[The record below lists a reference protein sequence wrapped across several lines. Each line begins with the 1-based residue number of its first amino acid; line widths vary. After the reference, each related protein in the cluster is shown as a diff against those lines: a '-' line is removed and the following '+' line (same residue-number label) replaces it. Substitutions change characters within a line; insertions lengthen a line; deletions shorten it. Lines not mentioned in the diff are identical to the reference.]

1 MDPATGKL
9 ITKVARAGKKDID
22 MAVDAAWAAKE
33 AWAKVTPAQRSQL
46 IHKFADELLRHKEEL
61 VHIESLDN
69 GKPLW
74 GAEKDV
80 DFAANI
86 FRYNAGACERLGGIS
101 FSRDET
107 SQFGIVRK
115 EPIGVAGCI
124 TPWNFPLLMTTFKM
138 APLLASGTTGLFKPP
153 ELAPLSS
160 LKMAEIWSNIDG
172 VVPGVVNM
180 VPGVGAE
187 AGEAIVDHP
196 NVSSIHFTGSTAIGK
211 RIKSRAAET
220 MKRVC
225 LELGGKNPLIV
236 FDDADLMK
244 ATICAKVYGTI
255 NTGQFC
261 AAPTRLFVHEKVH
274 DQFVENLVGM
284 LQSQK
289 YGRFDEPDIWGGPV
303 ISENQLN
310 KVLSYIQS
318 GKDEGAK
325 LVSGGNRIDR
335 PGFFVEPTV
344 FTECHDDMKIVRE
357 EIFG

>member
-1 MDPATGKL
+1 LINGKWVDSADRQTFDTMDPATGKL

-172 VVPGVVNM
+172 VVPGALSQ
-180 VPGVGAE
+180 PIFSA
-187 AGEAIVDHP
+187 
-196 NVSSIHFTGSTAIGK
+196 SSKFIFKVRK
-211 RIKSRAAET
+211 RYE
-220 MKRVC
+220 
-225 LELGGKNPLIV
+225 
-236 FDDADLMK
+236 
-244 ATICAKVYGTI
+244 
-255 NTGQFC
+255 
-261 AAPTRLFVHEKVH
+261 
-274 DQFVENLVGM
+274 
-284 LQSQK
+284 
-289 YGRFDEPDIWGGPV
+289 
-303 ISENQLN
+303 
-310 KVLSYIQS
+310 
-318 GKDEGAK
+318 
-325 LVSGGNRIDR
+325 
-335 PGFFVEPTV
+335 
-344 FTECHDDMKIVRE
+344 
-357 EIFG
+357 